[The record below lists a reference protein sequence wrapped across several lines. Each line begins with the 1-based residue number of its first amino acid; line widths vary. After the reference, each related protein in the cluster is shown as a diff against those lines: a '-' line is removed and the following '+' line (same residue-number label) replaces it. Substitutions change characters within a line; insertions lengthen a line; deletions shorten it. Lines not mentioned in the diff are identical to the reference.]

1 MRDIKTPVKSA
12 EKPATNA
19 APFLLRTDNDGTD
32 GVTTLTLN
40 RPDELNALSE
50 GMLAALQTEL
60 DDIAEDRS
68 VRVVV
73 LAGDGRAFCAGHN
86 LKQMRANYS
95 LEYQQELFATCSK
108 MMQSVLRLPQPVI
121 AKVRGLATAAGC
133 QLVATCDLAVAAD
146 TARLATSGINVGLF
160 CSTPGVAVGRALP
173 RKHAMD
179 LLLTGDFLEAPRAA
193 EIGLINRAVPEERLD
208 EDVAELAVKLAR
220 KSAHALALGKQSFYR
235 QLEMGITDAYAFAG
249 DEMARNMMDRDAA
262 EGIDAFI
269 EKRDPEW
276 DQGPRPD
283 STDEDD

>member
-1 MRDIKTPVKSA
+1 MSDTETLA
-12 EKPATNA
+12 KPTADA
-19 APFLLRTDNDGTD
+19 APFVLRADNDGAD

-60 DDIAEDRS
+60 DAIATDRS

-73 LAGDGRAFCAGHN
+73 LAGAGRAFCAGHN

-95 LEYQQELFATCSK
+95 LEYQQGLFATCSK

-179 LLLTGDFLEAPRAA
+179 LLLTGDFVEAPRAA
-193 EIGLINRAVPEERLD
+193 EIGLINRAVPEALLD
-208 EDVAELAVKLAR
+208 KEVGELAAKLAR
-220 KSAHALALGKQSFYR
+220 KSAHALALGKQAFYR

-276 DQGPRPD
+276 DQGPR
-283 STDEDD
+283 SEDD

>member
-1 MRDIKTPVKSA
+1 
-12 EKPATNA
+12 
-19 APFLLRTDNDGTD
+19 
-32 GVTTLTLN
+32 
-40 RPDELNALSE
+40 
-50 GMLAALQTEL
+50 
-60 DDIAEDRS
+60 
-68 VRVVV
+68 
-73 LAGDGRAFCAGHN
+73 
-86 LKQMRANYS
+86 MRANYS
-95 LEYQQELFATCSK
+95 LEYQQALFATCST

-146 TARLATSGINVGLF
+146 TSRLATSGINVGLF

-193 EIGLINRAVPEERLD
+193 EIGLINRAVPEALLD
-208 EDVAELAVKLAR
+208 EEVAALAAKLAR
-220 KSAHALALGKQSFYR
+220 KSAHALALGKQAFYR
-235 QLEMGITDAYAFAG
+235 QLEMGINDAYAFAG

-283 STDEDD
+283 QDNKED

>member
-1 MRDIKTPVKSA
+1 MSDTETPLKPA
-12 EKPATNA
+12 EKPTANT
-19 APFLLRTDNDGTD
+19 APFVIRTDNDGAD
-32 GVTTLTLN
+32 GVTTLSLN

-50 GMLAALQTEL
+50 GMLATLQLEL
-60 DDIAEDRS
+60 DDIADDRS

-73 LAGDGRAFCAGHN
+73 LEGAGRAFCAGHN

-95 LEYQQELFATCSK
+95 LAYQQELFATCSK

-146 TARLATSGINVGLF
+146 DAKLATSGINVGLF
-160 CSTPGVAVGRALP
+160 CSTPGVAVGRAVP

-193 EIGLINRAVPEERLD
+193 EIGLINRAVPDDRLD
-208 EDVAELAVKLAR
+208 EDVAELAAKLAR
-220 KSAHALALGKQSFYR
+220 KSAHALALGKQAFYR

-276 DQGPRPD
+276 DQGPRSDPR
-283 STDEDD
+283 SEDD

>member
-1 MRDIKTPVKSA
+1 MSDTDTLEKT
-12 EKPATNA
+12 A
-19 APFLLRTDNDGTD
+19 ADAGPFVLRANNDGAD
-32 GVTTLTLN
+32 GVTSLTLN

-60 DDIAEDRS
+60 DDIAGDRS

-73 LAGDGRAFCAGHN
+73 LEGTGRAFCAGHN

-95 LEYQQELFATCSK
+95 LAYQQELFATCSK

-146 TARLATSGINVGLF
+146 DARLATSGINVGLF
-160 CSTPGVAVGRALP
+160 CSTPGVSVGRAVA

-179 LLLTGDFLEAPRAA
+179 LLLTGDFLDAPRAA
-193 EIGLINRAVPEERLD
+193 EIGLINQAVPEALLD
-208 EDVAELAVKLAR
+208 ETVGELAAKLAR
-220 KSAHALALGKQSFYR
+220 KSAHALALGKQAFYR

-249 DEMARNMMDRDAA
+249 EEMARNMMDRDAA

-276 DQGPRPD
+276 DQGPRPE
-283 STDEDD
+283 EDRGED

>member
-1 MRDIKTPVKSA
+1 MRDIRNPT
-12 EKPATNA
+12 KPAPKPAAST
-19 APFLLRTDNDGTD
+19 APFVLRTDDDGAE
-32 GVTTLTLN
+32 GVTSLTLN

-50 GMLAALQTEL
+50 GMLAALQSEL

-73 LAGDGRAFCAGHN
+73 LTGAGRAFCAGHN

-95 LEYQQELFATCSK
+95 LEYQQHLFATCST

-133 QLVATCDLAVAAD
+133 QLVATCDLAIASD
-146 TARLATSGINVGLF
+146 EARLATSGINVGLF

-179 LLLTGDFLEAPRAA
+179 LLLTGDFLSAPRAA
-193 EIGLINRAVPEERLD
+193 EIGLINRAVPEALLD
-208 EDVAELAVKLAR
+208 EQVAELTAKLAR
-220 KSAHALALGKQSFYR
+220 KSAHALALGKQAFYR

-276 DQGPRPD
+276 DQGPRD
-283 STDEDD
+283 DED